1 MMNFEKYRAIDT
13 IQLVGLD
20 AAVFQEN
27 EDGELIDPICWKDA
41 DWISGKP
48 IRARAE
54 QFNFEEYTLNAINDH
69 FYPELKPLDIVV
81 CGNTLQFWIRE
92 DADGY
97 CDEDGE
103 YFVLYVVA
111 LKINGMIID
120 DEDELASLLP
130 SFEY

>member
-20 AAVFQEN
+20 AAVFQET

-48 IRARAE
+48 VRARAE
-54 QFNFEEYTLNAINDH
+54 GFNFEEYVVNSINDH
-69 FYPELKPLDIVV
+69 FYPALTPRDIVV
-81 CGNTLQFWIRE
+81 CSNTLQFWIRE
-92 DADGY
+92 NADGY
-97 CDEDGE
+97 CDENGD
-103 YFVLYVVA
+103 YFVLYCVA

-120 DEDELASLLP
+120 DEEELAALLP

>member
-27 EDGELIDPICWKDA
+27 EDGE
-41 DWISGKP
+41 
-48 IRARAE
+48 
-54 QFNFEEYTLNAINDH
+54 
-69 FYPELKPLDIVV
+69 
-81 CGNTLQFWIRE
+81 
-92 DADGY
+92 
-97 CDEDGE
+97 
-103 YFVLYVVA
+103 YFVLYAVA